1 MIEMKKVLEGNPVIA
16 AVKDM
21 KSLEEAIETDIDIIF
36 VLFGDII
43 SIKELSEKIKGK
55 DKIGIIHIDLVEGL
69 SNKEISIKF
78 IKNETSFDGIIST
91 KGNLIKQAKN
101 YGLVAIQRFF
111 VFDTISLNNSKN
123 HVISECDAIEI
134 LPGVIPK
141 VVKDISTFTRK
152 PVVSGGLI
160 DTKEYVILA
169 LNSGATCVSTSKT
182 EIWGM

>member
-1 MIEMKKVLEGNPVIA
+1 MIEIRKVLEGNPVIA

-21 KSLEEAIETDIDIIF
+21 KSLEEALETEIDIIF

-43 SIKELSEKIKGK
+43 SIKEISEKVNSKG
-55 DKIGIIHIDLVEGL
+55 KIGIIHVDLVEGL
-69 SNKEISIKF
+69 SNKEVAIKF

-91 KGNLIKQAKN
+91 KANLIKQAKN
-101 YGLVAIQRFF
+101 YNLVAIQRFF
-111 VFDTISLNNSKN
+111 IFDTISLNNSKN

-141 VVKDISTFTRK
+141 VIKDISTFTKK
-152 PVVSGGLI
+152 PIVAGGLI
-160 DTKEYVILA
+160 DSKEDVILA

-182 EIWGM
+182 EIWEM

>member
-1 MIEMKKVLEGNPVIA
+1 MKKYSFKRYAGVTMA
-16 AVKDM
+16 
-21 KSLEEAIETDIDIIF
+21 
-36 VLFGDII
+36 LFGAAALSLLLFFALFRIDAIHKAFSHICKTLMPFII
-43 SIKELSEKIKGK
+43 GGVLAYVICPICNFF
-55 DKIGIIHIDLVEGL
+55 DNIY
-69 SNKEISIKF
+69 NKVFKF

-141 VVKDISTFTRK
+141 VIKDISTFTKK
-152 PVVSGGLI
+152 PIVAGGLI
-160 DTKEYVILA
+160 DSKEDVILA